1 MFLKL
6 FKNLSG
12 MTAEE
17 EKLAQIE
24 RELAET
30 IELNK
35 QAELLAIKLAAK
47 EAKKIAAAEKRKAK
61 KAKEEGQATQLTAK
75 ELATI
80 AHEPYVQ
87 ILGIEVD
94 IDNLGQGSF
103 ELDWND
109 VFVAKLVRA
118 GYPGKTD
125 QDVVDN
131 WFKEVCRNVL
141 LETYEQ
147 EQADPEKRKKSK
159 TGN

>member
-1 MFLKL
+1 MILNI
-6 FKNLSG
+6 FKKLSG
-12 MTAEE
+12 IAAEE
-17 EKLAQIE
+17 EKMAQLE
-24 RELAET
+24 QELAE
-30 IELNK
+30 
-35 QAELLAIKLAAK
+35 QLAAK

-61 KAKEEGQATQLTAK
+61 KEKREEKEKQLTQK
-75 ELATI
+75 ELANI
-80 AHEPYVQ
+80 AHEPYIQ

-94 IDNLGQGSF
+94 IDNLGQGAF

-131 WFKEVCRNVL
+131 WFREVCRNVL

-147 EQADPEKRKKSK
+147 EQADPEKRTKSK
-159 TGN
+159 AQNR

>member
-6 FKNLSG
+6 FKDLSG
-12 MTAEE
+12 MTAK
-17 EKLAQIE
+17 EK
-24 RELAET
+24 ELAEIDAI
-30 IELNK
+30 IE
-35 QAELLAIKLAAK
+35 QTKL
-47 EAKKIAAAEKRKAK
+47 EEKKKARAAAAEKRKAK
-61 KAKEEGQATQLTAK
+61 KAKEAEQAQQLTAK
-75 ELATI
+75 ELATL
-80 AHEPYVQ
+80 AHEPYIQ

-94 IDNLGQGSF
+94 SDHLGQGAF

-147 EQADPEKRKKSK
+147 EQADPENRKKSQTK
-159 TGN
+159 KSR

>member
-47 EAKKIAAAEKRKAK
+47 EAKKIAAAEKHKAK
-61 KAKEEGQATQLTAK
+61 KAKEEEQATQLTAK

>member
-1 MFLKL
+1 MFLKI

-12 MTAEE
+12 ITAEE

-24 RELAET
+24 RELEELA
-30 IELNK
+30 ELNK
-35 QAELLAIKLAAK
+35 QAEILAAERATK

-61 KAKEEGQATQLTAK
+61 KVKAEEQVQQLTAK

-94 IDNLGQGSF
+94 LDNLGQGAF

>member
-1 MFLKL
+1 MFLNI

-12 MTAEE
+12 ITAEE

-24 RELAET
+24 RELALAESDKL
-30 IELNK
+30 IK
-35 QAELLAIKLAAK
+35 QAERAAK
-47 EAKKIAAAEKRKAK
+47 EAKKLAAAEKRKAK
-61 KAKEEGQATQLTAK
+61 KAKEAEQAKQLTAK
-75 ELATI
+75 ELATA

-94 IDNLGQGSF
+94 IDNLGQGAF

-159 TGN
+159 NG

>member
-1 MFLKL
+1 MFLKI

-12 MTAEE
+12 ITAEE

-30 IELNK
+30 AELNK
-35 QAELLAIKLAAK
+35 KAEELAEKLAAK
-47 EAKKIAAAEKRKAK
+47 EAKKIAAAEKRKEK
-61 KAKEEGQATQLTAK
+61 QAKEEEHAKQLTAK
-75 ELATI
+75 ELANI

-94 IDNLGQGSF
+94 VDNLGQGAF

-147 EQADPEKRKKSK
+147 EQADPEKRKKSPRK
-159 TGN
+159 